1 VGATGNNMHIGKDKL
16 ALAGLSKLMKQYGY
30 EIT

>member
-1 VGATGNNMHIGKDKL
+1 MHIGKDKL

-30 EIT
+30 EITW